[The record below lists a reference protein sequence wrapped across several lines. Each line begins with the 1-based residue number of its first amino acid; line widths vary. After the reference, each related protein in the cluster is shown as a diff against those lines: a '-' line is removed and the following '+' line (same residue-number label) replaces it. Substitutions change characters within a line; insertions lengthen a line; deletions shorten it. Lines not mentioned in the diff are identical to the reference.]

1 MVAPIRL
8 TFNFV
13 DSNQAPT
20 SGNFQPQSKELYDL
34 GNILKSNT
42 KHNGMVRIGFLE

>member
-1 MVAPIRL
+1 MVAPIGL
-8 TFNFV
+8 TFNSM

-20 SGNFQPQSKELYDL
+20 SGNFGPLSKELYNI

-42 KHNGMVRIGFLE
+42 RHNGMVRIGFLE